1 MSIVRYVR
9 SAAAASWID
18 ARTGLPEVDVN
29 APGAFVQRGFLTG
42 AAGFRFANFMEIWAN
57 YDTDTRAIVGHGFT
71 ADSGLYRSPSYGG
84 IPSQVGTPIRS
95 VKVGVEPITFI
106 QTTGARTQSP
116 EKIGGLFGPIGN
128 IFASAVKSFPPIWT
142 EIQIQL
148 FGDGHSVA
156 SVRRW
161 SLFPSMTFY
170 TRSIA
175 PDSTLESGAYSRT
188 ATRPGE
194 ANYDGMPNYD
204 KWYANGWGDLG
215 AGVSGPITGN
225 PWGMDK
231 TVLSGIDPSQPFGW

>member
-1 MSIVRYVR
+1 
-9 SAAAASWID
+9 
-18 ARTGLPEVDVN
+18 LPEVDGN

-42 AAGFRFANFMEIWAN
+42 AAGFRFTNFMEIWAN

-71 ADSGLYRSPSYGG
+71 PDSGLYRSPSYRG
-84 IPSQVGTPIRS
+84 IPSQVGTPMQS

-116 EKIGGLFGPIGN
+116 ERIGGLFGGPIGN
-128 IFASAVKSFPPIWT
+128 IVASAVKSFPPIWT

-148 FGDGHSVA
+148 FGDGHIAA

-175 PDSTLESGAYSRT
+175 LDSTVESVAYTRT
-188 ATRPGE
+188 ASRPG
-194 ANYDGMPNYD
+194 NVTYDGMPNYD
-204 KWYANGWGDLG
+204 NWYANGWGDLG
-215 AGVSGPITGN
+215 PGPGPIAGN
-225 PWGMDK
+225 PWGLDK
-231 TVLSGIDPSQPFGW
+231 SVLSGIDPSQPFGW

>member
-161 SLFPSMTFY
+161 SLFPIG
-170 TRSIA
+170 RA
-175 PDSTLESGAYSRT
+175 H
-188 ATRPGE
+188 
-194 ANYDGMPNYD
+194 
-204 KWYANGWGDLG
+204 
-215 AGVSGPITGN
+215 V
-225 PWGMDK
+225 
-231 TVLSGIDPSQPFGW
+231 